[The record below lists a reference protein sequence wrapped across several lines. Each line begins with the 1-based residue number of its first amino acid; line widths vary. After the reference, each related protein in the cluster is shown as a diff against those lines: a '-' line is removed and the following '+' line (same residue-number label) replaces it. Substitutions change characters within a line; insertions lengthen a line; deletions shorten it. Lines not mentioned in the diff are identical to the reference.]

1 MGLSLYAGVT
11 PIAIYSLDPDFH
23 IRYLATHYPNGIH
36 RFFQR
41 WLLGIYWRKL

>member
-1 MGLSLYAGVT
+1 MSLYSGVP
-11 PIAIYSLDPDFH
+11 PIASYSLGPDF
-23 IRYLATHYPNGIH
+23 RVQYMATHYPNAVH